1 MIGSYVWNFVSRIV
15 ATIPRRLT
23 PAAAPVPVSSPLQ
36 DHSLITSHPGAFGAE
51 TGVGVWRRTV
61 LSGCGLPHIASLIWP
76 GTGVII
82 HPWGSRPEHR
92 KAGAGQGLGRDCRGP
107 HTPACTSHAAAPLS
121 PRLSPPPTSPPHPST
136 LQTPCQAPT
145 RSRWNLPPHPAV
157 RGGRECPG

>member
-1 MIGSYVWNFVSRIV
+1 MIGSYVWNFVSRIG
-15 ATIPRRLT
+15 ATIPRRLA

-92 KAGAGQGLGRDCRGP
+92 KGQGRVWAVTVGDP
-107 HTPACTSHAAAPLS
+107 T
-121 PRLSPPPTSPPHPST
+121 PPPAHPTLPCRSRPDSALPPPHP
-136 LQTPCQAPT
+136 LTPPHSRLLARPQPGADGTFHPT
-145 RSRWNLPPHPAV
+145 RL
-157 RGGRECPG
+157 